1 MSVFA
6 VIEFLKNGG
15 RRVKSEKTIEGIVKA
30 LKEII
35 DQNGLKY
42 LTDEPYLVYT
52 KLVKSGTAD
61 RKTAAAL
68 LHLLAS
74 GMLETADPG
83 YDAEL
88 LSGTIRRECSLNK
101 KISDRLA
108 IILYTLYSEK
118 NKKEWQRKER
128 EGLCRFL
135 REMFIYDWEGFA
147 VWDAGNGTV
156 DCHYKARI
164 ILRPTE
170 YVSEDRELVK
180 LLEKN
185 SFTTKETIHDLFAKR
200 LQKYLDYEFKEYC
213 TEDDYYQP
221 VVEDYGSNLEYDLQ
235 NWSKENGF
243 EFVSCE
249 GSGGDDGYEPK
260 FRRGW
265 Y

>member
-42 LTDEPYLVYT
+42 LTDEPYRVYT
-52 KLVKSGTAD
+52 ELVKSGTAD